1 MIQALLFDVFGTVVD
16 WRSGISRDFELI
28 SKKYGLK
35 KNSQQFADD
44 WRAEYQPSMEK
55 VRSGNREFVKLDILH
70 DENLKNISN
79 KYGLDVIT
87 YEDWKWLV
95 KSWHRLPGWD
105 DSSRGLLRLKSKFII
120 ASQSNGNIELILN
133 MSKYSKLYFLI
144 EKENLHSKS
153 FFTGDIM
160 LDIFLKTKNYLDQ
173 TIVNKTFPEEF
184 YLFTLHRKENLEDKN
199 KLNSIIDSLY
209 DFSNLIIPIHHSFK
223 NKLMEYDLLESLPE
237 NIELVEPLVYSD
249 LLLTIKNSKGVI
261 TDSGGLQKE
270 AYWFNK
276 PILTLRE
283 NTEWTETI
291 ENGLNVLVNE
301 FVSLIIGKLIK
312 YLDLKPSLVS
322 NFWFRLS

>member
-79 KYGLDVIT
+79 KYGLDVIMN
-87 YEDWKWLV
+87 EDWKWLV

-133 MSKYSKLYFLI
+133 MSKYSKLYWDMILGSEVVGHYKPQPEAYLVAC
-144 EKENLHSKS
+144 EKI
-153 FFTGDIM
+153 G
-160 LDIFLKTKNYLDQ
+160 LDPSQCMMVAAHN
-173 TIVNKTFPEEF
+173 N
-184 YLFTLHRKENLEDKN
+184 
-199 KLNSIIDSLY
+199 
-209 DFSNLIIPIHHSFK
+209 
-223 NKLMEYDLLESLPE
+223 DLLAA
-237 NIELVEPLVYSD
+237 
-249 LLLTIKNSKGVI
+249 
-261 TDSGGLQKE
+261 QKVGMKT
-270 AYWFNK
+270 AFV
-276 PILTLRE
+276 LRS
-283 NTEWTETI
+283 
-291 ENGLNVLVNE
+291 NE
-301 FVSLIIGKLIK
+301 HGINQKS
-312 YLDLKPSLVS
+312 DLKPLESWDYVANDFFDLADKLGCEKEVTL
-322 NFWFRLS
+322 NGI